1 MAVVG
6 EITRISGPAVIARG
20 LAGARMYDIVRVGKE
35 KLIGEI
41 IRLDGDTAFVQ
52 VYEDTSGL
60 YVGEPVE
67 STDAPLT
74 LELGPGML
82 SGVSDGIQRPLDKIR
97 EAQGD
102 FISRGVVVN
111 ALDRSRKWA
120 FVPKVKKGDRVGPGD
135 VIGEVQ
141 EYSYAH
147 RIMVPPTVDGGE
159 IAEVRSGEFT
169 VTDEVARLTNRTSLR
184 LMQTWPVRIP
194 RPVARKLDPTELFV
208 TGQRILDVLFPVA
221 MGGTAAIPGPFGS
234 GKTVVQQTL
243 AKWSNA
249 DIIVYVGCGERG
261 NEMTDVLIEFAELND
276 PRTGRPIMERTNLV
290 ANTSNMPVA
299 AREASIYTGVTMAE
313 YFRDMGYRVALMAD
327 STSRW
332 AEALREISSRLE
344 EMPAE
349 EGYPPYLASR
359 LSAFYE
365 RAGRAVVLGREER
378 VGAVTVVGAV
388 SPPGGDLS
396 EPVTQST
403 LRIVGT
409 FWSLDAQL
417 AYRRHFPAINWN
429 RSYSLYESLLT
440 PWYTKNVAEDFTD
453 QRAWLSAML
462 AREAS
467 LQDVVQLVG
476 PDALQDQE
484 RMVIETG
491 RMIREYFLQQ
501 SAFSDVD
508 AFSSL
513 EKAYGMIR
521 GIRTFYELAVAA
533 LERGK
538 EIDEIINL
546 PQIEQ
551 IARFKE
557 VPNDKFPAYIDT
569 FLRTLPGAFEAVPA
583 GGGGGAVGSGDGQ
596 AARGGA
602 VTGGGAA
609 GHGPAAERKA

>member
-1 MAVVG
+1 MAG
-6 EITRISGPAVIARG
+6 TTGAITRISGPAVIAEG
-20 LAGARMYDIVRVGKE
+20 LVGARMYDIVRVGKE

-60 YVGEPVE
+60 YIGEPVE
-67 STDAPLT
+67 STDAPLA

-82 SGVSDGIQRPLDKIR
+82 SSIYDGIQRPLDKIR

-102 FISRGVVVN
+102 FISRGVIVSS
-111 ALDRSRKWA
+111 LDRTRRWK

-135 VIGEVQ
+135 ILGEVQ

-147 RIMVPPTVDGGE
+147 RIMVPPDAAEDEVAE
-159 IAEVRSGEFT
+159 INAGEFT
-169 VTDEVARLTNRTSLR
+169 VTDVIGRLRGGRELR
-184 LMQTWPVRIP
+184 LMQTWPVRVP
-194 RPVARKLDPTELFV
+194 RPAKRKLDPTELFI
-208 TGQRILDVLFPVA
+208 TGQRVFDVLFPVA
-221 MGGTAAIPGPFGS
+221 MGGTAAVPGPFGS

-243 AKWSNA
+243 SKWSNA

-261 NEMTDVLIEFAELND
+261 NEMTDVLTEFPELID
-276 PRTGRPIMERTNLV
+276 PRNGRPLMERTILV

-365 RAGRAVVLGREER
+365 RAGRAVVLGKDDR
-378 VGAVTVVGAV
+378 VGAVTIVGAV

-429 RSYSLYESLLT
+429 RSYSLYESLLNS
-440 PWYTKNVAEDFTD
+440 WYAQNVAEDFTD
-453 QRAWLSAML
+453 QRGWLSAIL
-462 AREAS
+462 SREAG
-467 LQDVVQLVG
+467 LQEVVQLVG

-484 RMVIETG
+484 RLIIETG
-491 RMIREYFLQQ
+491 KMIREYFLQQ

-508 AFSSL
+508 ASSSL
-513 EKAYGMIR
+513 EKDYWMVR
-521 GIRTFYELAVAA
+521 GIRAFNEAAGAA
-533 LERGK
+533 LDRGMT
-538 EIDEIINL
+538 IDEMLNM
-546 PQIEQ
+546 PQNEQ

-557 VPNDKFPAYIDT
+557 VPNDKFRAYIEE
-569 FLRTLPGAFEAVPA
+569 FLKELPAAFGEK
-583 GGGGGAVGSGDGQ
+583 
-596 AARGGA
+596 ARGEAPIGVSPDGRESRPRA
-602 VTGGGAA
+602 
-609 GHGPAAERKA
+609 